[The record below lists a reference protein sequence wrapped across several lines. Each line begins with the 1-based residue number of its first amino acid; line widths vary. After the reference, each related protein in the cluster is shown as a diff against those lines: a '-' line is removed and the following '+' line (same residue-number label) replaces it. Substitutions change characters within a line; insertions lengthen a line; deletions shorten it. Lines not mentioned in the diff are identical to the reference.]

1 MAICVMKKVYSGGLL
16 LSTFTM
22 FVIHLF
28 LSIVT
33 EVLTSA
39 NLGTS
44 LLDRHLKVAAVPW
57 RPFIMFYCNE
67 KEMGD
72 AHDCTNNGNIT
83 YGGALWDFLNMVKL
97 KRNVT
102 FSVLSPPTPTWGYCH
117 GINNCTGMIGMVNRK
132 EVDFAL
138 GIFLNHLTMTE
149 TFLEN

>member
-1 MAICVMKKVYSGGLL
+1 MFVIYLL
-16 LSTFTM
+16 LSN
-22 FVIHLF
+22 L
-28 LSIVT
+28 T

-39 NLGTS
+39 NLDKHNRRDTH
-44 LLDRHLKVAAVPW
+44 LLNRHLKVAAVPW

-117 GINNCTGMIGMVNRK
+117 GKNNCSGMIGMVNRK

-138 GIFLNHLTMTE
+138 GAFFSH
-149 TFLEN
+149 